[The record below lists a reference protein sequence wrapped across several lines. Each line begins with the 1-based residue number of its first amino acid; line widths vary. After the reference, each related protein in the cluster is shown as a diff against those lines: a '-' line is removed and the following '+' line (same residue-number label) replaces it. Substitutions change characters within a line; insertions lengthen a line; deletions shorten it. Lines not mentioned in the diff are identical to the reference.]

1 MQYCITESNLEIEN
15 IQDEIEEM
23 LDQEFNT
30 VCEDGSPKEIA
41 QLLYKFLM
49 LWKQGWWCCM
59 G

>member
-49 LWKQGWWCCM
+49 LWKQGW
-59 G
+59 